1 MAHVA
6 DYIVIAVFL
15 AICMVIGIY
24 HGFRGKKRQTPEY
37 YLLGNR
43 HLQLFPVAISFFV
56 TYQSA
61 ISLMGVPAEIYNYG
75 LMIAWV
81 YLGVCTSLLLST
93 FTIVPLIH
101 PLRITSAF
109 EYLELRFHSRAV
121 RLLGTGFSMLQTKLR
136 ILIKRNLRSWTLYM
150 GITLYAPALALEAV
164 ANIPLW
170 ASVVIAGGVS
180 IVYTAIVRHL
190 VKPFKLIGFVL
201 SKLVLSKLYILKKY
215 KSKLGKQT
223 STLKQIQNGGIKSV
237 VWTDAFQCLIVVCG
251 TIAVLIKGFLE
262 IGHPET
268 FTRIIKEENRL
279 QFYDSFLMSIPITI
293 IYGSFLCVL
302 GLVLFSYYNIIQC
315 DPIITGQISNAN
327 QLMPYFVFD
336 VMKSYPGIPGIYISA
351 LFSGSL
357 STVSSGINSLAANTV
372 EDLIKNHLMKYNK
385 FQVTLV
391 AKLAGNPTPH
401 NT

>member
-1 MAHVA
+1 MAHIA

-180 IVYTAIVRHL
+180 IVYTAI
-190 VKPFKLIGFVL
+190 
-201 SKLVLSKLYILKKY
+201 
-215 KSKLGKQT
+215 
-223 STLKQIQNGGIKSV
+223 GGIKSV